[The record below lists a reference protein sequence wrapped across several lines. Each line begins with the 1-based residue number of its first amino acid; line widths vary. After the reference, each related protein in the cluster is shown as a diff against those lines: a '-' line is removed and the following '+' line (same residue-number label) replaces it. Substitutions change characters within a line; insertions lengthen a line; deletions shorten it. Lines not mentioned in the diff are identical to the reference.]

1 MERYPWQESVRILK
15 EYQLPT
21 VIENVLVS
29 LEISGEKNPLEI
41 SGEKNPPSKATNNHL
56 DR

>member
-21 VIENVLVS
+21 VIENFLVS
-29 LEISGEKNPLEI
+29 LEI